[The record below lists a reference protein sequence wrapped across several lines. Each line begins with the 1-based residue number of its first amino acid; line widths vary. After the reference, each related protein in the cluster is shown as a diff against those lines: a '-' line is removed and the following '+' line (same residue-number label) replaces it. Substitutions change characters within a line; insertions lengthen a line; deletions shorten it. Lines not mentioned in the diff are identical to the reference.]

1 MVEHRPVMLVDVGSI
16 PTSGWGGIDPWVIP
30 RSPIAARDDIV
41 DTYNTIGGV
50 YLYINDNI
58 SVGNL

>member
-1 MVEHRPVMLVDVGSI
+1 MLVDVGSN